1 MFENIFLNFRKRPKG
16 TPGYI
21 DSRLN
26 TLAKD
31 SRQDSVAY
39 NDKSSGNNLKSKSI
53 AAALERV
60 SSSREIV
67 ISEKLFTNL
76 LISNDFLT
84 N

>member
-67 ISEKLFTNL
+67 ISEKRFTNL
-76 LISNDFLT
+76 LMSNNLLT
-84 N
+84 T